1 MNKIKSMSDKNKYD
15 LIIIGAGPA
24 GFTASIY
31 ASRYKLKNV
40 VIGKIMGGLASTAHK
55 ICNWP
60 SEEAITGVDLM
71 TKMQSSAEKL
81 GGEVALDDVTSVE
94 KTEGGFVTKT
104 MMGKELIA
112 RSILVASGTE
122 RRKLG
127 IDAEKDYLGRGVS
140 YCSTCDGSFFKDKVV
155 GVVGGSDSANTAAIH
170 LADVASRVYQVY
182 RQSELRG
189 DPTWIEQ
196 IKNHEKIEVI
206 YDANVADLKGDGK
219 LEKIVLDTGRE
230 IEVDGLFIEI
240 GSSPHLAGFEGLG
253 LEVNDGGYI
262 KVDSDQSTNV
272 DGVWAAGDITDGS
285 NNFRQVVTACAEGA
299 ISAESIYKYLK
310 SN

>member
-1 MNKIKSMSDKNKYD
+1 MSENIYD

-31 ASRYKLKNV
+31 ASRYKIKNV

-60 SEEAITGVDLM
+60 SEKAITGADLM
-71 TKMQSSAEKL
+71 ARMQDSAKEL
-81 GGEVALDDVTSVE
+81 GGEVMLDDVISVE
-94 KTEGGFVTKT
+94 KAKNSFTIKT
-104 MMGKELIA
+104 MMGKEIVT
-112 RSILVASGTE
+112 RSILIASGTE

-127 IDAEKDYLGRGVS
+127 IEAEKEFLGKGVS
-140 YCSTCDGSFFKDKVV
+140 YCSTCDGAFFKDKVV

-170 LADVASRVYQVY
+170 LADVAKQVYQIY
-182 RQSELRG
+182 RKSELRG

-196 IKNHEKIEVI
+196 VKSNKKIEVV
-206 YDANVADLKGDGK
+206 YDANVVDLKGEEK
-219 LEKIVLDTGRE
+219 LEKIVLDTDRE

-240 GSSPHLAGFEGLG
+240 GSSPHLGG
-253 LEVNDGGYI
+253 LELLELETNDGGYI
-262 KVDSDQSTNV
+262 KVESDQSTNV

-285 NNFRQVVTACAEGA
+285 NNFRQVITACAEGSVA
-299 ISAESIYKYLK
+299 TESIYKYLK
-310 SN
+310 SNS